1 MKKILTFVFAL
12 MATLSISAQNYAGSS
27 KFFDNWSIG
36 VDGGIQTNLKE
47 WNVPQGAVAGINL
60 NKQISP
66 LFGLTGEAYAGINNV
81 RNWNDLASHFCNDVA
96 IDQLN
101 VFVDGRFNLSNG
113 LLGYKGKPRFFE
125 IEAIGGLGYGHTYAS
140 NVKGADDIFAKA
152 GLNFNFNL
160 DKNRAWTFT
169 VKPAVIWSVKDR
181 HIDIHTGVAQITA
194 RLVYHFKTS
203 NGKRYIEKFDVNTLV
218 AANESLTNENA
229 YLKDELDKKPKEIIR
244 EIVRETAPATNA
256 YGSVASPADTYV
268 FFAQNSSVLTDEA
281 KAKLDAVEADSV
293 EIVAT
298 ASPEGSAEYNKR
310 LSEKRAAVVADY
322 LTNRDIKVVSYEG
335 HGCTGA
341 ASARVAIVSPLK

>member
-12 MATLSISAQNYAGSS
+12 MATFSLSAQNYAGSS

-47 WNVPQGAVAGINL
+47 WNAPQGAVAGINL

-81 RNWNDLASHFCNDVA
+81 RNWNDLASHFCNGVA

-101 VFVDGRFNLSNG
+101 VFVDGRFNLFNG
-113 LLGYKGKPRFFE
+113 LFGYKGKPRFFE
-125 IEAIGGLGYGHTYAS
+125 IEALGGLGYGHTYAS
-140 NVKGADDIFAKA
+140 GVKGADDVFAKA

-181 HIDIHTGVAQITA
+181 HFDVHTGVAQITA
-194 RLVYHFKTS
+194 GLVYHFKTS
-203 NGKRYIEKFDVNTLV
+203 NSKRYIEKFDVNALV
-218 AANESLTNENA
+218 AANESLINENA
-229 YLKDELDKKPKEIIR
+229 YLKDELDKKPKEVIR
-244 EIVRETAPATNA
+244 EVAPTAA
-256 YGSVASPADTYV
+256 YGAVASHADTYV

-322 LTNRDIKVVSYEG
+322 LTKRDIKIVSYEG
-335 HGCTGA
+335 LGCTGA
-341 ASARVAIVSPLK
+341 ASARIAIVSPLK